1 LFPAAASTGLVWA
14 SVGAFVATLC
24 TITALTGFAT
34 DPLHQALGMLERRLQ
49 RLVGALEQELN
60 GQRGSLQLS
69 DIYVAR
75 SFDLM
80 DLIRAAVRAV

>member
-1 LFPAAASTGLVWA
+1 LFPAAASTGLAWA
-14 SVGAFVATLC
+14 SVGAFVATLS

-49 RLVGALEQELN
+49 RLFGALEQELN

>member
-14 SVGAFVATLC
+14 SVGALVATFR

-49 RLVGALEQELN
+49 RLFGGLEQELN